1 MATFDASK
9 IRAGQLF
16 KKNATSFSPTQQPSR
31 SYSQIFSKLF
41 APTAPAATSTPRPQS
56 IQSPF
61 VQNAP
66 ITPLGQIGAKLPV
79 GAQDVSPGVNA
90 QAGLANAVQ
99 KQMQPAASAI
109 AQRPALSGV
118 DTTLLQGNPPLPS
131 PGPVIQTQDTGLTA
145 AQIAAGISNPVST
158 LQVQPASTVMGKQ
171 ALSGVDTTLLQDK
184 PPLPRP
190 GPVIQTQDT
199 GLTAAQ
205 IAAGIGDPAYQAY
218 LRMGGTLSYDAW
230 RLAMSNQEDTT
241 TTDGTGDTTKF
252 PKIDTF
258 IPNPNDPRLLK
269 IAAYYDEAGKSAIEE
284 NNQAAAAMANRMR
297 QTGGT
302 GTMFTLNAALT
313 ENADNLLSENAKT
326 RAATA
331 VAKAQA
337 LAQTTLEIANQ
348 NFENALNVAN
358 YLPEDMRAGYM
369 GSIFEAIGQHLGL
382 SPEQIAAAQ
391 KIWNLAEW
399 SQNIQDQLYYILSVG
414 NWTESAIYS
423 ARAYLEGVKDIDGN
437 PLSPE
442 AIDAIITTAQP
453 EVPVVTTTSTG
464 RGDNTSRTFTTTSR
478 T

>member
-1 MATFDASK
+1 
-9 IRAGQLF
+9 
-16 KKNATSFSPTQQPSR
+16 
-31 SYSQIFSKLF
+31 
-41 APTAPAATSTPRPQS
+41 
-56 IQSPF
+56 
-61 VQNAP
+61 
-66 ITPLGQIGAKLPV
+66 
-79 GAQDVSPGVNA
+79 
-90 QAGLANAVQ
+90 
-99 KQMQPAASAI
+99 
-109 AQRPALSGV
+109 
-118 DTTLLQGNPPLPS
+118 
-131 PGPVIQTQDTGLTA
+131 
-145 AQIAAGISNPVST
+145 
-158 LQVQPASTVMGKQ
+158 
-171 ALSGVDTTLLQDK
+171 
-184 PPLPRP
+184 
-190 GPVIQTQDT
+190 
-199 GLTAAQ
+199 
-205 IAAGIGDPAYQAY
+205 
-218 LRMGGTLSYDAW
+218 MGGTLSYDAW
-230 RLAMSNQEDTT
+230 RLAMSNQEDTTITGGAGGTTTTDGTGDTT

-348 NFENALNVAN
+348 NFEHALSIAEI
-358 YLPEDMRAGYM
+358 LPEDMRAGYM

-391 KIWNLAEW
+391 MTWNLVEW

-423 ARAYLEGVKDIDGN
+423 ARAYLEGVKDIDGK
-437 PLSPE
+437 PLTN
-442 AIDAIITTAQP
+442 DAINSLIGIALQGNP
-453 EVPVVTTTSTG
+453 NLNS
-464 RGDNTSRTFTTTSR
+464 
-478 T
+478 

>member
-131 PGPVIQTQDTGLTA
+131 PGPVIQTQDTGRTA
-145 AQIAAGISNPVST
+145 AQITAGISNPVST
-158 LQVQPASTVMGKQ
+158 LQVQPASTVMGNQ
-171 ALSGVDTTLLQDK
+171 ALSGVDTTLLQDQR
-184 PPLPRP
+184 PLPRP

-218 LRMGGTLSYDAW
+218 LLMGGTLSYDAW
-230 RLAMSNQEDTT
+230 RLAMSNQEDTTITGGAGGTT

-337 LAQTTLEIANQ
+337 LAQATLEIANQ

-382 SPEQIAAAQ
+382 SPEQIALAQ
-391 KIWNLAEW
+391 MTWNLAEW
-399 SQNIQDQLYYILSVG
+399 SQNIQDQLYHILSVG

-423 ARAYLEGVKDIDGN
+423 ARAYLEGVTDIDGK
-437 PLSPE
+437 PLTN
-442 AIDAIITTAQP
+442 DAINSLIDIAL
-453 EVPVVTTTSTG
+453 
-464 RGDNTSRTFTTTSR
+464 RGNPNLNS
-478 T
+478 

>member
-109 AQRPALSGV
+109 AQRPATATFSAP
-118 DTTLLQGNPPLPS
+118 DA
-131 PGPVIQTQDTGLTA
+131 TQLA
-145 AQIAAGISNPVST
+145 NMVSS
-158 LQVQPASTVMGKQ
+158 LQVQPASTVMGRP
-171 ALSGVDTTLLQDK
+171 ALSGVDTTLSQDQR
-184 PPLPRP
+184 PLPRP

-230 RLAMSNQEDTT
+230 RLAMSNQEDTTITGGAGGTT

-348 NFENALNVAN
+348 NFEHALSIAEI
-358 YLPEDMRAGYM
+358 LPEDMRAGYM
-369 GSIFEAIGQHLGL
+369 GSIFEAIGQYLGL

-391 KIWNLAEW
+391 MTWNLAEW
-399 SQNIQDQLYYILSVG
+399 SENIQDQLYYILSVG

-423 ARAYLEGVKDIDGN
+423 ARAYLEGVTDIDGK
-437 PLSPE
+437 PLTN
-442 AIDAIITTAQP
+442 DAINSLIDIALQGNP
-453 EVPVVTTTSTG
+453 NLNS
-464 RGDNTSRTFTTTSR
+464 
-478 T
+478 

>member
-109 AQRPALSGV
+109 APKPATATFSAPDATQLANMISSLQVQPGSNGMATLSRTALGGV
-118 DTTLLQGNPPLPS
+118 DTTVSQDTPPLP
-131 PGPVIQTQDTGLTA
+131 P
-145 AQIAAGISNPVST
+145 
-158 LQVQPASTVMGKQ
+158 
-171 ALSGVDTTLLQDK
+171 
-184 PPLPRP
+184 P

-218 LRMGGTLSYDAW
+218 LLMGGTLSYDAW

-241 TTDGTGDTTKF
+241 ITGG
-252 PKIDTF
+252 
-258 IPNPNDPRLLK
+258 
-269 IAAYYDEAGKSAIEE
+269 AGGKS
-284 NNQAAAAMANRMR
+284 
-297 QTGGT
+297 
-302 GTMFTLNAALT
+302 TLLCH
-313 ENADNLLSENAKT
+313 KI
-326 RAATA
+326 RP
-331 VAKAQA
+331 
-337 LAQTTLEIANQ
+337 
-348 NFENALNVAN
+348 
-358 YLPEDMRAGYM
+358 LPVL
-369 GSIFEAIGQHLGL
+369 GQ
-382 SPEQIAAAQ
+382 
-391 KIWNLAEW
+391 
-399 SQNIQDQLYYILSVG
+399 
-414 NWTESAIYS
+414 
-423 ARAYLEGVKDIDGN
+423 
-437 PLSPE
+437 
-442 AIDAIITTAQP
+442 
-453 EVPVVTTTSTG
+453 
-464 RGDNTSRTFTTTSR
+464 
-478 T
+478 